1 MHLIPASPD
10 SWFFIALGLC
20 QHAEKMKVNIL
31 PKGLHR
37 WHTTKHQQ
45 NSNYNGF
52 TFIWEY
58 FWLIELLK
66 RRLDILL
73 WLHFYIVCNL
83 YSTQGLKF

>member
-10 SWFFIALGLC
+10 SRFFIALGMC
-20 QHAEKMKVNIL
+20 QHAEKMKVNIP

-37 WHTTKHQQ
+37 WHATSHQQ

-52 TFIWEY
+52 TVIWEY
-58 FWLIELLK
+58 LWLIEFLK
-66 RRLDILL
+66 RMLDVLL
-73 WLHFYIVCNL
+73 WGHFYIARNL

>member
-10 SWFFIALGLC
+10 CGFLTALGMC

-37 WHTTKHQQ
+37 WHAISHQQ
-45 NSNYNGF
+45 NSYYNGF

-58 FWLIELLK
+58 FWLMEFLK
-66 RRLDILL
+66 RVLDILL
-73 WLHFYIVCNL
+73 WWRFYIVCNL
-83 YSTQGLKF
+83 YST